1 MRLFAAIDLDASA
14 RAAVAASI
22 DALAT
27 GLAGGGTPS
36 SVRWVR
42 PEQLHFTLR
51 FLGEVSAQQVA
62 SVQRALSV
70 PWMTG
75 AFDVRLAGV
84 DLFPF
89 SGEPRVVWQGLAE
102 GRDQMVAL
110 KAELDRRLVSAGFG
124 PEARR
129 FRVHLTLGRVN
140 RKIAVSGRDL
150 RTMLSEHEPET
161 AGWTVDRVTLYES
174 RVSFRGVTYHVVDT
188 SMLVPSRET

>member
-1 MRLFAAIDLDASA
+1 
-14 RAAVAASI
+14 
-22 DALAT
+22 
-27 GLAGGGTPS
+27 
-36 SVRWVR
+36 
-42 PEQLHFTLR
+42 
-51 FLGEVSAQQVA
+51 
-62 SVQRALSV
+62 
-70 PWMTG
+70 
-75 AFDVRLAGV
+75 
-84 DLFPF
+84 
-89 SGEPRVVWQGLAE
+89 
-102 GRDQMVAL
+102 MVAL